1 MRAGE
6 SEKLRL
12 ARAHAMTNR
21 LNDFVFQCKEQ
32 SHGVSKRDVIILI
45 REAWKQDSILRSH
58 PPTDS
63 EISVAAQRV
72 WREVVQ

>member
-1 MRAGE
+1 MKVKKSDR
-6 SEKLRL
+6 LRV

-21 LNDFVFQCKEQ
+21 LYDVVFQCREQ
-32 SHGVSKRDVIILI
+32 PNGVSKRDVIVAI

-63 EISVAAQRV
+63 EISMAAQRV
-72 WREVVQ
+72 WREVGQ